1 MAGTTMT
8 GADVVARMEWRYAT
22 KEFDPAKPVS
32 ADDWASL
39 EQALVLAPSSFGL
52 QPWRFIVVTDQA
64 TKARLLPASWNQA
77 QIVDASHVVVFAT
90 RTELVDADIDD
101 YIARISEVRGLTIE
115 SQAGYRRM
123 MAGYLL
129 PRDTRFI
136 REWGAKQTYIALGT
150 LMTAAAMIG
159 VDVCPIDGFDPAKY
173 DEILGLTAQGYTSV
187 VVAAAG
193 HRTEGDKYA
202 RLAKVRFP
210 KERVVTHV

>member
-8 GADVVARMEWRYAT
+8 GADVVARMKWRYAT

-64 TKARLLPASWNQA
+64 TKAWLLPASWNQA

-129 PRDTRFI
+129 PRDTGFI

-159 VDVCPIDGFDPAKY
+159 VDVCPIEGFDPAKY

-193 HRTEGDKYA
+193 HRTDGDKYA
-202 RLAKVRFP
+202 RLPKVRYP
-210 KERVVTHV
+210 NDRVVSHV

>member
-64 TKARLLPASWNQA
+64 TKAWLLPASWNQA

-129 PRDTRFI
+129 PRDTGFI

-159 VDVCPIDGFDPAKY
+159 VDVCPIEGFDPAKY

>member
-129 PRDTRFI
+129 PRDTGFI

-159 VDVCPIDGFDPAKY
+159 VDVCPIEGFDPAKY

-202 RLAKVRFP
+202 RLPKVRFP
-210 KERVVTHV
+210 KDRVVSHV